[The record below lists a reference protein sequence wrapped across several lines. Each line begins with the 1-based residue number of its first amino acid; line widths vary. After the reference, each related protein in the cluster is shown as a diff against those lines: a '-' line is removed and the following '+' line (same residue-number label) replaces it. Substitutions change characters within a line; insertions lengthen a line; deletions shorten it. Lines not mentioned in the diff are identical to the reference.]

1 MALELTGVAAFSY
14 CAIPLWSWQFCFIK
28 QYLVQSFGLRLYVC
42 HTNIWER
49 FEKSTIDCHTNIS
62 DLLTAL
68 GKTYFR
74 DPDLREK
81 LLFNCLLRLPPASLT
96 VVMCISTLKK
106 CLHRVYFI
114 VQKYAY
120 LIRGKYTLII
130 RISIYTYQQKYPCL
144 CKYIQL
150 NRKWI

>member
-1 MALELTGVAAFSY
+1 MMIHLTLDKQKSSGRMVGNRAVGTRVAGMAAATPKRFT
-14 CAIPLWSWQFCFIK
+14 
-28 QYLVQSFGLRLYVC
+28 YVC
-42 HTNIWER
+42 HTNIWDR
-49 FEKSTIDCHTNIS
+49 FKRFTIDCHTNIS